1 MSLSKAHFLRY
12 SYFQLYFDRSLSI
25 HITRMLRQE
34 FARMRAFRTI
44 KGNSHNTK
52 KTSKTPNPSPGR
64 DIASITTKLSPV
76 KRIWKFRRRGITQ
89 KKSYNIQNTAK
100 VWNQISCFCHI
111 FREPLSQHVR
121 STSWRQ
127 QVQTPAVMTK
137 TFNFYSRLPI
147 HCHHCFSEKLLIL
160 LLLSPCTINN
170 PSYIVYLGEDGKNM
184 RDLERYLL
192 LFAYCFLSLFI
203 FTDWRWYEWVI

>member
-1 MSLSKAHFLRY
+1 MTNFAL
-12 SYFQLYFDRSLSI
+12 LYDFFWVIPRRLNFICRRFGTLYLFHLHRPIRLWGWNRQSVPKRR
-25 HITRMLRQE
+25 HI
-34 FARMRAFRTI
+34 
-44 KGNSHNTK
+44 
-52 KTSKTPNPSPGR
+52 
-64 DIASITTKLSPV
+64 
-76 KRIWKFRRRGITQ
+76 KFRRRGITQ